1 MLLTG
6 EVSAVEASIEKAKQ
20 FVAEKG
26 MYLDSSVIAHPD
38 KRMMD
43 SLFIKCSQKG
53 GKADAG
59 IRKTELNSGE
69 TSGRKKVVVSELSQ
83 LYEVSE
89 ETIQAEILTSSKK
102 KDLRSRVMAE
112 QS

>member
-1 MLLTG
+1 
-6 EVSAVEASIEKAKQ
+6 
-20 FVAEKG
+20 

-89 ETIQAEILTSSKK
+89 ETIAEILTSSKRRTC
-102 KDLRSRVMAE
+102 DQELWRS
-112 QS
+112 SHK